1 MSEPETPLAKVR
13 AEIDRIDD
21 AIHDLMMRRTELA
34 GTVRAAKSRAS
45 FAGYSPG
52 REAQILRRLV
62 MRHRGSF
69 PTAVLVR
76 IWREMM
82 SAMLRLQ
89 GPFAVA
95 VYAPEDRHWY
105 WDHARD
111 HFGSGTPMTG
121 HQAVR
126 SVVNA
131 VLEDRAAVGVL
142 PVPEEGERDPWWPA
156 LVTHSLRDVSIVAR
170 IPFAS
175 AGDGRSDA
183 AGALVIASA
192 TPEPTGDDRSILAV
206 RVQRDVSRARVTDTL
221 ARAGLKPLSLIQHES
236 LEDRDVSLFVAD
248 VSGFV
253 VRGDERLAAFT
264 GGDDAPF
271 EEVFVLG
278 AYATPFTL
286 QDARTA
292 PAGGR
297 GRR

>member
-1 MSEPETPLAKVR
+1 MSESKTPLAKVR

-21 AIHDLMMRRTELA
+21 AIHDLLMRRTELA
-34 GTVRAAKSRAS
+34 GAVRAAKSRAA
-45 FAGYSPG
+45 FASYSPG

-62 MRHRGSF
+62 TRHQGQF
-69 PTAVLVR
+69 PTSVLVR
-76 IWREMM
+76 IWREMI
-82 SAMLRLQ
+82 AAILRLQ

-95 VYAPEDRHWY
+95 VFAPDDRHWY

-121 HQAVR
+121 HQAAR

-156 LVTHSLRDVSIVAR
+156 LVTRSRREISVVAR

-183 AGALVIASA
+183 AGALVIASHA
-192 TPEPTGDDRSILAV
+192 PESTGDDRSILGI
-206 RVQRDVSRARVTDTL
+206 RVSRDVSRARVTERLT
-221 ARAGLKPLSLIQHES
+221 REGFKPLALIQHES
-236 LEDRDVSLFVAD
+236 VEDRDVSLYLAD
-248 VSGFV
+248 VAGFV
-253 VRGDERLAAFT
+253 EQGNQRLAALA
-264 GGDDAPF
+264 GGEDAPF
-271 EEVFVLG
+271 EEIFVLG

-286 QDARTA
+286 RDVRAPGPAARTR
-292 PAGGR
+292 P
-297 GRR
+297 

>member
-1 MSEPETPLAKVR
+1 MSEPENPLAKLR

-34 GTVRAAKSRAS
+34 GSIRAAKERDS
-45 FAGYSPG
+45 FANYSPG

-62 MRHRGSF
+62 MRHRGQF
-69 PTAVLVR
+69 PKTVLVR

-82 SAMLRLQ
+82 AAMLRLQ

-142 PVPEEGERDPWWPA
+142 PVPEEGEKDPWWPA
-156 LVTHSLRDVSIVAR
+156 LVTHSRRDVSIVAR

-175 AGDGRSDA
+175 AGEGRSDA
-183 AGALVIASA
+183 AGALVIASTA
-192 TPEPTGDDRSILAV
+192 PEATGDDRTILAARV
-206 RVQRDVSRARVTDTL
+206 RRDVSRARVTDTL
-221 ARAGLKPLSLIQHES
+221 GRSGLKPLWLIQHEGI
-236 LEDRDVSLFVAD
+236 EDRGKPLVLAD

-253 VRGDERLAAFT
+253 VRGDQRLAALAD
-264 GGDDAPF
+264 GDDAPC
-271 EEVFVLG
+271 EEIFVLG
-278 AYATPFTL
+278 SYATPFPL
-286 QDARTA
+286 QDGRVT

>member
-1 MSEPETPLAKVR
+1 MSEPDNPLAKLR

-34 GTVRAAKSRAS
+34 SSIRNAKARDS
-45 FAGYSPG
+45 FASYSPG

-62 MRHRGSF
+62 TRHRGQF
-69 PTAVLVR
+69 PKTVLVR

-82 SAMLRLQ
+82 AAMLRLQ

-142 PVPEEGERDPWWPA
+142 PVPEEGEREPWWPA
-156 LVTHSLRDVSIVAR
+156 LVTHSRRDVAIVAR

-175 AGDGRSDA
+175 AGEGRTDA
-183 AGALVIASA
+183 AGALVIASTA
-192 TPEPTGDDRSILAV
+192 PEPTGDDRTILAA
-206 RVQRDVSRARVTDTL
+206 RVKRDVSRARVTETL
-221 ARAGLKPLSLIQHES
+221 SRAGLKPQSMIQHEG
-236 LEDRDVSLFVAD
+236 LEDRGKPLVLAD
-248 VSGFV
+248 VAGFV
-253 VRGDERLAAFT
+253 ERGDPRLSALVE
-264 GGDDAPF
+264 GDDAPC
-271 EEVFVLG
+271 EEIFVLG
-278 AYATPFTL
+278 SYATPFAL
-286 QDARTA
+286 QDARAATA
-292 PAGGR
+292 TGR
-297 GRR
+297 SRR